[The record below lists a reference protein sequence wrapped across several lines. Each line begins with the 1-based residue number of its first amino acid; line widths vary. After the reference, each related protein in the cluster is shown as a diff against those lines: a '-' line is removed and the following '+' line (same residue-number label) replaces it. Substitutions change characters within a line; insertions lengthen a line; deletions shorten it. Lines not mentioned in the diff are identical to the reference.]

1 MDKRVQETLERA
13 LAGQQPTREEAIYLL
28 GFAEHS
34 PEATYIRGVGNDVAR
49 ARTGN
54 TALIFGQIGLELYPC
69 EADCQFCSFGETHTG
84 FTEKITLDEE
94 TIREKVRAFTKDGDL
109 YVLWLMTMNSFDL
122 DYFSNALKIAREIA
136 PPQTKLYTNI
146 GDVSYETFVKLKEA
160 GADGVYHV
168 VRLGEGNYTTISPE
182 RRLETRDNAVR
193 AGLALQDC
201 IEPIGPEH
209 SSAELVERMFK
220 TQADG
225 IDTAGVM
232 KRTPVPGTIFTTAI
246 TNLRMAQITA
256 VNALVM
262 IPSDPYPWIPIHEAE
277 PLGLV
282 SGGNSICAE
291 TGVNPR
297 DTAADTSTSRG
308 LDVSACRKMLWEAG
322 FTQLAKGDGTRIPL
336 TADYITERDAADDAE
351 AEAAIQGKPTTGF
364 SH

>member
-1 MDKRVQETLERA
+1 MDKRVDEILARA
-13 LAGQQPTREEAIYLL
+13 QNGQQPTKEEAIYLL
-28 GFAEHS
+28 GFPEYS
-34 PEATYIRGVGNDVAR
+34 PEATYTRGVGNDIAR
-49 ARTGN
+49 AQTGN

-69 EADCQFCSFGETHTG
+69 EADCQFCSFGITHTG
-84 FTEKITLDEE
+84 FEEKITLDEE

-109 YVLWLMTMNSFDL
+109 YVLWLMTMNSFDI
-122 DYFSNALKIAREIA
+122 DYYINALRIAREVA

-146 GDVSYETFVKLKEA
+146 GDVDLDTFIRLKKA

-168 VRLGEGNYTTISPE
+168 VRLGEGTYTTIPVAK
-182 RRLETRDNAVR
+182 RLQTRANAVE
-193 AGLALQDC
+193 AGLSLQDC
-201 IEPIGPEH
+201 LEPIGPEH
-209 SSAELVERMFK
+209 RADELVERMFK

-262 IPSDPYPWIPIHEAE
+262 IPSNPYPWIPIHEAE

-297 DTAADTSTSRG
+297 DTAADTSAGRG

-322 FTQLAKGDGTRIPL
+322 FTHLAMGDGTRIEL
-336 TADYITERDAADDAE
+336 SADYIAERDAADDAE
-351 AEAAIQGKPTTGF
+351 AKAKAEAEAP
-364 SH
+364 

>member
-1 MDKRVQETLERA
+1 MDKKVNEILARA
-13 LAGQQPTREEAIYLL
+13 LSGQQPTEAEAVYLL
-28 GFAEHS
+28 GFPEYS
-34 PEATYIRGVGNDVAR
+34 PEATYTRGVGNDVAR

-84 FTEKITLDEE
+84 FSERITLDEE

-122 DYFSNALKIAREIA
+122 DYFSNAVRIAREVA
-136 PPQTKLYTNI
+136 PPQTQIYTNI
-146 GDVSYETFVKLKEA
+146 GDTDYDTFVKLKQA

-168 VRLGEGNYTTISPE
+168 VRLGEGSYTKIPVE
-182 RRLETRDNAVR
+182 RRLKTRADAVK

-201 IEPIGPEH
+201 LEPIGPEH
-209 SSAELVERMFK
+209 RAEELVERMFK

-232 KRTPVPGTIFTTAI
+232 KRTAVPGTIFTTSI

-297 DTAADTSTSRG
+297 DTATDTSTSRG

-322 FTQLAKGDGTRIPL
+322 FTHLAMGDGTRIAL
-336 TADYITERDAADDAE
+336 TAEYIAERDAADDAE
-351 AEAAIQGKPTTGF
+351 ATTAGEAASSTAA
-364 SH
+364 SA